1 MKTVVGL
8 VAGNGKLPLILA
20 TSIRAAGYHL
30 VTIGHIGETR
40 KDLHRYSD
48 VMKWV
53 HIGELGRIIDVLR
66 EEKAEKVVFIGGVS
80 KKHFFS
86 KAKPDARA
94 IQLVLRLTDKKDDA
108 ILRAIAQEI
117 EGEGMEVVSP
127 MIFLKDHMAPKG
139 VLTQRYPTER
149 EEKDIQFGWEMA
161 KRLGELDV
169 GQTVVVKDQIV
180 LALEAIEGTDAAI
193 RRGGRLGKGG
203 VVVVK
208 VVKPTQ
214 DLRLDLP
221 VIGPTTIHTL
231 KKAQAS
237 VLAIEAGK
245 TIVVERDRT
254 IQEANQNQLCI
265 VGI

>member
-1 MKTVVGL
+1 MNPIVGL
-8 VAGNGKLPLILA
+8 VAGNGKLPLTLA
-20 TSIRAAGYHL
+20 ANIRAAGYRL

-40 KDLHRYSD
+40 KDLQRYSD
-48 VMKWV
+48 LMEWV
-53 HIGELGRIIDVLR
+53 HIGELGRIIEILR
-66 EEKAEKVVFIGGVS
+66 AERVEKVVFIGGVS

-117 EGEGMEVVSP
+117 ESEGMEVISP
-127 MIFLKDHMAPKG
+127 LIFLEDHMAPQG
-139 VLTQRYPTER
+139 VLTERSPTER
-149 EEKDIQFGWEMA
+149 EEKDIQFGWAMA

-193 RRGGRLGKGG
+193 RRGGKLGKGG

-208 VVKPTQ
+208 VVKPSQ

-231 KKAQAS
+231 NKAQAS
-237 VLAIEAGK
+237 ALAIESGK
-245 TIVVERDRT
+245 TIVVEKDRT
-254 IQEANQNQLCI
+254 IQEANQNRLCI